1 MHDCLQAPLL
11 DFRSRRFAVD
21 ALALARLTG
30 CTLELCRQ
38 ELFIAEGDAAEA
50 CAVLRGG
57 AHFARAARDMH

>member
-21 ALALARLTG
+21 ARALVRLTG
-30 CTLELCRQ
+30 CTLDLCRQ

-50 CAVLRGG
+50 CEVLRGG
-57 AHFARAARDMH
+57 ARYARAARDMH

>member
-1 MHDCLQAPLL
+1 M
-11 DFRSRRFAVD
+11 D

-50 CAVLRGG
+50 CEVLRGV
-57 AHFARAARDMH
+57 ARYARAARDMH